1 MRIMSSV
8 RIGSTEG
15 VERIEY
21 EPVYYERFRAYLRTK
36 IALVDILAALDLL
49 RKNSLSS
56 EARET
61 ALRRLSNLV
70 VEMSTST
77 VNPSGHMSF
86 VMFEVLSDR
95 RSREEE
101 LGILRIAQAD
111 LEQKRIDQDSFTT
124 YLNRIIPL
132 LEQMDKTFKEDQAK
146 VLEPIRHSGTL
157 Y

>member
-1 MRIMSSV
+1 MSSV
-8 RIGSTEG
+8 RINSTER

-49 RKNSLSS
+49 SKNSLSPQV
-56 EARET
+56 RET
-61 ALRRLSNLV
+61 ALRRLSKLV
-70 VEMSTST
+70 AEMSRST
-77 VNPSGHMSF
+77 LNPSGHMSF

-95 RSREEE
+95 RSREEK
-101 LGILRIAQAD
+101 LDILRKAQAD
-111 LEQKRIDQDSFTT
+111 LQEKRIDRSSFST
-124 YLNRIIPL
+124 YLNKMIPL